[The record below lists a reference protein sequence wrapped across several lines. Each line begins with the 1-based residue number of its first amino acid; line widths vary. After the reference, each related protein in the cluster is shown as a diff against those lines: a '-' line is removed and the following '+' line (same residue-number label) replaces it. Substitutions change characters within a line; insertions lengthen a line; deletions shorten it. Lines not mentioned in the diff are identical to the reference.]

1 MNTQSVAIVSGTEA
15 GPAEAM
21 VKVAASAEETEDGSL
36 AVKTGNAEDSAAV
49 TEIAETMA
57 APVSVRTEDAAEMKT
72 VRMEENGAA
81 VTKRRLTANTLGTE
95 RREKRK
101 RERNGKSRASVT
113 ASPRENDLN
122 LMRKLVDLPQKP
134 QLCFCGKSCIVREE
148 CIGNNRKVCGM
159 KTLKK
164 QIPYILLGATLL
176 LLLGLN
182 IISQDHWLD
191 SDMAAEMIFSHD
203 KLVLFHGIPRV
214 VYTADHG
221 TAVSHLQQLACDP
234 HDHEPGILWIDAGF
248 LLLFY
253 EAVKSIPRTYS
264 VKLLSA
270 AVAFFRDYDDAY
282 ADG

>member
-1 MNTQSVAIVSGTEA
+1 
-15 GPAEAM
+15 
-21 VKVAASAEETEDGSL
+21 
-36 AVKTGNAEDSAAV
+36 
-49 TEIAETMA
+49 
-57 APVSVRTEDAAEMKT
+57 
-72 VRMEENGAA
+72 
-81 VTKRRLTANTLGTE
+81 
-95 RREKRK
+95 
-101 RERNGKSRASVT
+101 
-113 ASPRENDLN
+113 
-122 LMRKLVDLPQKP
+122 MRKLVDLPQKP

-176 LLLGLN
+176 LLLGFRYGGGDDLFP
-182 IISQDHWLD
+182 DPFRRTPH
-191 SDMAAEMIFSHD
+191 FVHD

-234 HDHEPGILWIDAGF
+234 YDHEPGLLWIDAGF

>member
-1 MNTQSVAIVSGTEA
+1 MHKTVNCRKVCNYENTEKNDTLYFIGSDTFAPVRIKYHQS
-15 GPAEAM
+15 
-21 VKVAASAEETEDGSL
+21 GSL
-36 AVKTGNAEDSAAV
+36 AGFRYGGGDDLF
-49 TEIAETMA
+49 
-57 APVSVRTEDAAEMKT
+57 PDPFRRT
-72 VRMEENGAA
+72 
-81 VTKRRLTANTLGTE
+81 
-95 RREKRK
+95 
-101 RERNGKSRASVT
+101 
-113 ASPRENDLN
+113 PH
-122 LMRKLVDLPQKP
+122 
-134 QLCFCGKSCIVREE
+134 F
-148 CIGNNRKVCGM
+148 
-159 KTLKK
+159 
-164 QIPYILLGATLL
+164 
-176 LLLGLN
+176 
-182 IISQDHWLD
+182 
-191 SDMAAEMIFSHD
+191 FHD